1 MTQQEIKQAVSGIS
15 QLLASNP
22 EMLGQQL
29 TMLKALVPDL
39 DEATING
46 IIQKTKEPEFNP
58 RQLDT
63 ELQKVVS
70 AIKTATQG

>member
-15 QLLASNP
+15 KLLASNP

-46 IIQKTKEPEFNP
+46 IIQKTKEPGFNP

-70 AIKTATQG
+70 AIKTATQD